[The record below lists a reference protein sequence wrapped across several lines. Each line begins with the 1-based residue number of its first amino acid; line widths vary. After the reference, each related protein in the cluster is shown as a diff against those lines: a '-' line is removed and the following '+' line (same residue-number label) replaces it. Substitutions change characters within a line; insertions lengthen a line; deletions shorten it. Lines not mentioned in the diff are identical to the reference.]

1 MNKVYNKSASFPT
14 ARLSIFI
21 SGQPILQGKIYY
33 LNEKPVFL
41 VNIDDN
47 KLFRNYNGYSIAA
60 QIVET
65 FKKAKLRPTILY
77 KHTTRNLI
85 YQTTLGK
92 FTSKGALV
100 NYGGHRQYVLAMPH
114 WTFFKEDLNE
124 PYNLP
129 SMSVYQWLKP
139 PVKMLHIDPEQKL
152 NSMLRLKE
160 IFQSK
165 VAHLNNP

>member
-1 MNKVYNKSASFPT
+1 MNSIAQHRQFPQ

-21 SGQPILQGKIYY
+21 SGKPVLQGKIYY

-47 KLFRNYNGYSIAA
+47 KLFRNYNGYAIAA

-77 KHTTRNLI
+77 KHITRNLV

-92 FTSKGALV
+92 FTSKGVLV
-100 NYGGHRQYVLAMPH
+100 NYGGHRQYVLPISN
-114 WTFFKEDLNE
+114 WTFFKDDLQE

-129 SMSVYQWLKP
+129 SMSVDQWLKP

-152 NSMLRLKE
+152 NSMFKLKE
-160 IFQSK
+160 IWEAK
-165 VAHLNNP
+165 YK

>member
-1 MNKVYNKSASFPT
+1 MTKKSRNIT
-14 ARLSIFI
+14 NARLSIFI
-21 SGQPILQGKIYY
+21 SGKPVLQGKVYT

-41 VNIDDN
+41 VNIDDA
-47 KLFRNYNGYSIAA
+47 KLFRNYNGYAIAA

-92 FTSKGALV
+92 FTTKGVLV
-100 NYGGHRQYVLAMPH
+100 NYGSHRQWVLPLSN
-114 WTFFKEDLNE
+114 WTFFKDDLQE

-129 SMSVYQWLKP
+129 SMSVDQWLKP
-139 PVKMLHIDPEQKL
+139 PVKTLHIDPEQQL
-152 NSMLRLKE
+152 NARLRLKE
-160 IFQSK
+160 MFLK
-165 VAHLNNP
+165 VTNRQTQTP

>member
-1 MNKVYNKSASFPT
+1 MINSTTSKQVFPQ

-21 SGQPILQGKIYY
+21 SGHPVLQGKYY
-33 LNEKPVFL
+33 QLNEKPVFL

-47 KLFRNYNGYSIAA
+47 KLFRNYNGYAIAA

-65 FKKAKLRPTILY
+65 FKKAKLRPIILY

-92 FTSKGALV
+92 FTSKGVLV
-100 NYGGHRQYVLAMPH
+100 NYGGHRQYVLPINN

-129 SMSVYQWLKP
+129 SMSVDQWLKP

-152 NSMLRLKE
+152 NSMLRLKQLW
-160 IFQSK
+160 ITQQK
-165 VAHLNNP
+165 

>member
-1 MNKVYNKSASFPT
+1 MINSTTSKQVFPP

-21 SGQPILQGKIYY
+21 SGQPVLQGKIYY

-47 KLFRNYNGYSIAA
+47 KLFRNYNGYAIAA

-65 FKKAKLRPTILY
+65 FKKAKLRPIILY

-85 YQTTLGK
+85 YQTILGK
-92 FTSKGALV
+92 FTSKGVLV
-100 NYGGHRQYVLAMPH
+100 NYGGHRQYVLPINN
-114 WTFFKEDLNE
+114 WTFFKDDLNE

-129 SMSVYQWLKP
+129 SMSVDNWLKP
-139 PVKMLHIDPEQKL
+139 PVKMLHIDPEQQL
-152 NSMLRLKE
+152 NARIRLKE
-160 IFQSK
+160 MF
-165 VAHLNNP
+165 LNLPRRT